1 MFMYL
6 SEKFYWKP
14 SIFFTHPQLMQL
26 SCTVWGGKY
35 FFSVFEYHFYIK
47 EGKNILPHTLLL
59 HTSRSI
65 LGTRLTIGEP
75 TNSKH
80 NIREFAVA
88 IGWLTYRSRGTQQ
101 NSSIQSLL
109 QFLCKIAFFYNKLLI
124 VTKKF

>member
-6 SEKFYWKP
+6 SEKFYWKPRKP

-35 FFSVFEYHFYIK
+35 IFSVFEYHFYTLKK
-47 EGKNILPHTLLL
+47 EKIYFPTTTLYILL

-109 QFLCKIAFFYNKLLI
+109 QLI
-124 VTKKF
+124 FV